1 MSLRYSIYKVQS
13 LKRYRRSSLI
23 LSQLFSF
30 VKNFFQVF
38 SNFFELI
45 RFSCLLSPRGDSSI
59 LSHPFP
65 FVKNFFQVFSN
76 FFRIFSFAR
85 PLADS
90 LRILAY
96 HLHFVNTFFPLFLI
110 FLIFRMQSCI
120 PAFFFSY
127 PATQNPSGAG
137 PRGQITHIQAAQ
149 RSQVNHQ
156 HRHQSQDPPS
166 S

>member
-1 MSLRYSIYKVQS
+1 MNKFVLANILKNFRWLKIRLHDSKLKHLKCPRCYSLSLRYSIYKVQTA
-13 LKRYRRSSLI
+13 LAHRRSSFI
-23 LSQLFSF
+23 LSHSVSF

-45 RFSCLLSPRGDSSI
+45 RFSCLLSPRGDLSI

-90 LRILAY
+90 LRILA
-96 HLHFVNTFFPLFLI
+96 HHPRFVNTHFLFFV
-110 FLIFRMQSCI
+110 
-120 PAFFFSY
+120 
-127 PATQNPSGAG
+127 NEKGA
-137 PRGQITHIQAAQ
+137 
-149 RSQVNHQ
+149 S
-156 HRHQSQDPPS
+156 
-166 S
+166 